1 MEQVYKGKRVLI
13 TGAAGTIGCVLTSKL
28 LQLNVKEVKALD
40 NNESELFYLNEK
52 HRKESR
58 YNGFF
63 ADIRD
68 LDRLKYL
75 ARNADIILH
84 TAAMKHVIISEQSPF
99 EAVRTNAEGTLNVI
113 SAAIESSTVSRVIY
127 TSSDKA
133 VNSTNVMGTTKL
145 LGERLITSA
154 SNIKGSSNIVFSST
168 RFGNVIG
175 SRGSVLPIF
184 YSQIKEGQNIT
195 ITDSRMTRFFMT
207 ADEAVKLVIE
217 ASLLAKGG
225 EVFITKMPVMRII
238 DLATAMIELVAPKF
252 DRNPDD
258 IEIEYI
264 GTKPGEKLYEELMTQ
279 DETERAY
286 ELKHMFMVKP
296 AMLPLYEEIDYSNYE
311 TLVSKNVTKPYIS
324 SSEKFMTVEEIKDY
338 LLSHFLLDCYKY
350 QGAVPNNITKRVV
363 PVAESEVNKNYAALI
378 V

>member
-13 TGAAGTIGCVLTSKL
+13 TGAAGTIGNVLTSKL
-28 LQLNVKEVKALD
+28 LQHDVKEVKALD
-40 NNESELFYLNEK
+40 NNESELFYLNER

-75 ARNADIILH
+75 TRNVDIILH
-84 TAAMKHVIISEQSPF
+84 AAAMKHVMISEQSPF

-154 SNIKGSSNIVFSST
+154 ANIKGASNIIFSSA

-184 YSQIKEGQNIT
+184 YSQIKEGNAIT
-195 ITDSRMTRFFMT
+195 ITDERMTRFFMT
-207 ADEAVKLVIE
+207 ADEAVTLVIE

-238 DLATAMIELVAPKF
+238 DLAMAMIDLVAPKF
-252 DRNPDD
+252 GRNPENVT
-258 IEIEYI
+258 IEFI
-264 GTKPGEKLYEELMTQ
+264 GPKPGEKLYEELMTQ

-286 ELKHMFMVKP
+286 ELEHMFIVKP
-296 AMLPLYEEIDYSNYE
+296 ALLPLYEDIDYSSYK
-311 TLVSKNVTKPYIS
+311 TLVSEKVTKPYIS
-324 SSEKFMTVEEIKDY
+324 SSENYMSVNEIKDY
-338 LLSHFLLDCYKY
+338 LLSHFLLDCYKSENTMLHTI
-350 QGAVPNNITKRVV
+350 VTR
-363 PVAESEVNKNYAALI
+363 PVTQLQQRYAKA
-378 V
+378 